1 MNIGF
6 LDKNKRNETTFNWGP
21 GMKII
26 FLGNTHRLNNS
37 ETTVV
42 HMRRFLRSTLKG
54 KDNLNNYLK
63 VNLKNN
69 KLLLSK
75 SVSPLEFSGSFYQM
89 QRAGQELGPCVLP
102 VQGGG
107 GEVYWIS

>member
-1 MNIGF
+1 MNIVF

-37 ETTVV
+37 ETTAV
-42 HMRRFLRSTLKG
+42 HMRRFLKSALKG
-54 KDNLNNYLK
+54 KDKEGKKVNLNNYLK

-69 KLLLSK
+69 KLLSK
-75 SVSPLEFSGSFYQM
+75 SVSPRIL
-89 QRAGQELGPCVLP
+89 R
-102 VQGGG
+102 
-107 GEVYWIS
+107 

>member
-37 ETTVV
+37 ETTAV
-42 HMRRFLRSTLKG
+42 HMRRFIKSTLKG
-54 KDNLNNYLK
+54 KGKKVNLNNYLK

-69 KLLLSK
+69 KLLSK
-75 SVSPLEFSGSFYQM
+75 SVSPRIL
-89 QRAGQELGPCVLP
+89 R
-102 VQGGG
+102 
-107 GEVYWIS
+107 